1 MKKLL
6 LMLALS
12 ASLLANYTVSDPNYI
27 YQRTDTNT
35 FVTFVYDDGF
45 EFLYT
50 SPDLY
55 IEENTPVVV
64 FIDNVKSYG
73 FSITSDTVEFFD
85 PSSRLIN
92 LCKKQD
98 KAQIVILATDGEV
111 IFDDYITFAGYTKAF
126 DKLVDDLY
134 GF

>member
-6 LMLALS
+6 LMLVLS
-12 ASLLANYTVSDPNYI
+12 VSLLANYNVSDSNYI
-27 YQRTDTNT
+27 YQKTDTNT
-35 FVTFVYDDGF
+35 FVTFIYDDGF

-64 FIDNVKSYG
+64 FIDNVRTYG

-85 PSSRLIN
+85 PSAKLVE
-92 LCKKQD
+92 LCKKQNS
-98 KAQIVILATDGEV
+98 AQIVILGTDGEL
-111 IFDDYITFAGYTKAF
+111 IFDDYITFTGYTKAF
-126 DKLVDDLY
+126 DSLVDDLY
-134 GF
+134 GL